1 LKYGFVGGSDIH
13 SGLSVSAQADYAG
26 DLRNPNLGGGKPT
39 KAQVASSFSGKAD
52 PGGLRLKTTSGN
64 LTGVWAESNTRE
76 SIYAAL
82 RRRETFATSGT
93 RLKLRFFGGWDYNSE
108 LLEGRDW
115 VKAAYARGVPMGG
128 DLPAEE

>member
-1 LKYGFVGGSDIH
+1 FH
-13 SGLSVSAQADYAG
+13 TGLSDAAENASDSLPDAVDPTTPLTEDALIQQMTSAHPYAAG
-26 DLRNPNLGGGKPT
+26 
-39 KAQVASSFSGKAD
+39 S
-52 PGGLRLKTTSGN
+52 
-64 LTGVWAESNTRE
+64 LTGVWAEQNTRE
-76 SIYAAL
+76 SIFAAL

-93 RLKLRFFGGWDYNSE
+93 RLKIRFFGGWDYNSE